1 MFSWDFFFL
10 LALKHVVFIFMYKSR
25 RQFRVFL
32 YNISWAGFDL
42 LHEDTVVTKIYLT
55 DAIMVRNVLKKHRF
69 RTIIALFCENNTIF
83 AETLYKLLKM
93 LNQRQ

>member
-32 YNISWAGFDL
+32 YNISWAGFVL

-69 RTIIALFCENNTIF
+69 RTTIALFYGNNTIF

>member
-1 MFSWDFFFL
+1 MFSWDFSFSC
-10 LALKHVVFIFMYKSR
+10 ALKHVVFIFIHKSR

-32 YNISWAGFDL
+32 YNISWADFVL
-42 LHEDTVVTKIYLT
+42 LHEDTVVTKFYLT

-69 RTIIALFCENNTIF
+69 RTTIALFYGNNTIF

-93 LNQRQ
+93 LN